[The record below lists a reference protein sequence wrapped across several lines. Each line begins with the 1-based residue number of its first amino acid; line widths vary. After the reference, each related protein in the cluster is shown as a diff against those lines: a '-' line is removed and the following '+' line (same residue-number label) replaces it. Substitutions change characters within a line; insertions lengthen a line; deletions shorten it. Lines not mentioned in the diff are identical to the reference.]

1 MQVSFDEYTQA
12 AAVATELVNTAP
24 GVWNGTDKLPD
35 VRALED
41 FLTTHLTPTWGTPQI
56 GRTTPTETDLTATH
70 ELREVLREL
79 IDSRDTR
86 ELVQR
91 ATALTR
97 AVGTLTL
104 AVEDDRTRWQACTLP
119 DAPLADQLG
128 LLTGVGVL
136 GVTHALGVERFRPC
150 ASPTCS
156 GAFIDTS
163 RNGAR
168 RYCMPDLC
176 GNRVNVAN
184 HRARQRAQ

>member
-1 MQVSFDEYTQA
+1 MQVSFDEYSQA
-12 AAVATELVNTAP
+12 AGVATELVNTAP

-35 VRALED
+35 VVALED
-41 FLTTHLTPTWGTPQI
+41 FLATHVTPTWAPELD
-56 GRTTPTETDLTATH
+56 RTTSTETDLTAIH
-70 ELREVLREL
+70 GLRDVLREL
-79 IDSRDTR
+79 IESRDTR
-86 ELVQR
+86 ELVHR
-91 ATALTR
+91 ATALTG

-104 AVEDDRTRWQACTLP
+104 AVADDRTRWQATTAP

-136 GVTHALGVERFRPC
+136 GVTHALGVERFRAC

-156 GAFIDTS
+156 GVFIDTS

-168 RYCMPDLC
+168 RYCMPGLC

-184 HRARQRAQ
+184 HRARRRAR

>member
-1 MQVSFDEYTQA
+1 MQVSFDEYPQA
-12 AAVATELVNTAP
+12 AGVATELVNTAP
-24 GVWNGTDKLPD
+24 GVWNGTDRIPD
-35 VRALED
+35 TGALEG
-41 FLTTHLTPTWGTPQI
+41 FLATHVPPTWGPPEI
-56 GRTTPTETDLTATH
+56 GRATPTETDLTGTH
-70 ELREVLREL
+70 QLRDTLREI
-79 IDSRDTR
+79 IDSRDGDEIVR
-86 ELVQR
+86 R

-104 AVEDDRTRWQACTLP
+104 SVSEDRTRWQAVALP

-136 GVTHALGVERFRPC
+136 GVMHSLGVERFRPC

-184 HRARQRAQ
+184 HRARQKAQ

>member
-1 MQVSFDEYTQA
+1 MQVSFDEYPQA
-12 AAVATELVNTAP
+12 AGVATELVNTAP

-35 VRALED
+35 PGALED
-41 FLTTHLTPTWGTPQI
+41 FLTTHVPPSWGPPEI
-56 GRTTPTETDLTATH
+56 GRAKPGESDLTATR
-70 ELREVLREL
+70 ELRDVLREI
-79 IDSRDTR
+79 IDSQDAR
-86 ELVQR
+86 EIVQR

-104 AVEDDRTRWQACTLP
+104 SVEQDRTRWQAVTLP
-119 DAPLADQLG
+119 DAPLAEQLG

-136 GVTHALGVERFRPC
+136 GVMHTLGVERFRQC

-176 GNRVNVAN
+176 GNRVNVAA